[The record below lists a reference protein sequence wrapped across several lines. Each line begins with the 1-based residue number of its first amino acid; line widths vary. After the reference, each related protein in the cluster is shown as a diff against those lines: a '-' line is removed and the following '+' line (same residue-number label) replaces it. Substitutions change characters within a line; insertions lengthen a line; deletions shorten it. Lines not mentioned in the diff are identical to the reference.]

1 MRAAPLDHEILD
13 DTVEVQAVVKP
24 VIDELE
30 EVPSGLWAVFGVQSD
45 LYLSSVGCHFDYG
58 RHGAGSVHRHKS
70 ICVPP

>member
-30 EVPSGLWAVFGVQSD
+30 EVLSGLWAVFGVQSD
-45 LYLSSVGCHFDYG
+45 
-58 RHGAGSVHRHKS
+58 
-70 ICVPP
+70 

>member
-13 DTVEVQAVVKP
+13 DTVEVQAVVKS

-30 EVPSGLWAVFGVQSD
+30 EVPSGLWAVLGVECDFYRSGA
-45 LYLSSVGCHFDYG
+45 GCHPNYG
-58 RHGAGSVHRHKS
+58 WHAVANAHRHKS

>member
-13 DTVEVQAVVKP
+13 HSVEVQAVVKP

-45 LYLSSVGCHFDYG
+45 
-58 RHGAGSVHRHKS
+58 
-70 ICVPP
+70 